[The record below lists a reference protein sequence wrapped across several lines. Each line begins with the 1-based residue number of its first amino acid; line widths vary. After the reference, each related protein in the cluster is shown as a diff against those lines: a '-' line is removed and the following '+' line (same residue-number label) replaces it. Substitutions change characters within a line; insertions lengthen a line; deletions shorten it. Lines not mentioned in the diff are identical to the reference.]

1 MMRDSGKPPYEA
13 DFVYFNL
20 NTLHLT
26 EVEIKTDINDFK
38 NDFKKARYHDNHNVM
53 YLYYADTFDCRGN
66 IYEFGGFVKKAKRI
80 KGSVKLNEQ
89 EKEYYMRIG
98 CMKWVNR

>member
-1 MMRDSGKPPYEA
+1 MHIWGLFDDGNGCYHQAVDEYN
-13 DFVYFNL
+13 V
-20 NTLHLT
+20 NTEGGWHTITSIGIGDAGLILID
-26 EVEIKTDINDFK
+26 EI
-38 NDFKKARYHDNHNVM
+38 
-53 YLYYADTFDCRGN
+53 DTFDFRGN